1 MVFIDYLDK
10 VHGRSCGRK
19 GHGKNITFT
28 FSRGT
33 SLCTPEGPEFGTMN
47 TECFEELANVLI
59 GVDSSENVNW
69 QAFGLSSLIDS
80 IKTEISMF
88 LRFIRNGCSPFSVIQ
103 MGL

>member
-33 SLCTPEGPEFGTMN
+33 SLCTPEGLEFGTVN
-47 TECFEELANVLI
+47 TECFEEHSNVLE

-80 IKTEISMF
+80 IKTEINLFCGSSEMAAPHF
-88 LRFIRNGCSPFSVIQ
+88 Q
-103 MGL
+103 